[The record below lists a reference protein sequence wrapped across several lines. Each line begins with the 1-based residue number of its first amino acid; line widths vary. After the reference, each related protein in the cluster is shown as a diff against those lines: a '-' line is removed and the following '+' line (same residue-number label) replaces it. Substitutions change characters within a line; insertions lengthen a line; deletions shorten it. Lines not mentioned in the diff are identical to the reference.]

1 MFEKNFDN
9 YHNFLLYLK
18 DSYKNKAVILKETND
33 EVHLL
38 KNEDQSK
45 IIFRHT
51 KEATEFLKEKVG
63 EEFQFFSVLRKTE
76 KVNSFDVY
84 FTVNN
89 KRFNMIFSDQ
99 MLNEKGFY
107 SIALSVFTDD
117 NRISFR
123 SVDFKVNEKEE
134 NEMYKVLIEF
144 EKLARDMK
152 EFRLV
157 QLCQ

>member
-1 MFEKNFDN
+1 
-9 YHNFLLYLK
+9 
-18 DSYKNKAVILKETND
+18 
-33 EVHLL
+33 VHLL

-45 IIFRHT
+45 IIFKHT
-51 KEATEFLKEKVG
+51 KEATEFLEEKVG